1 MNRCSSPFCTALL
14 VAALALA
21 LAPFAS
27 LAQTSTAQTAAAP
40 VYLPQRIPPISPRAQ
55 RGVLRIV
62 QPPEVLLNKQPARL
76 APGARIRSRNNLIT
90 MSASLMGEDLQV
102 RYTRDP
108 LGLVHEVWV
117 LTAEEAARDPLPLP
131 PGPIAE

>member
-1 MNRCSSPFCTALL
+1 MNRCFSSLYALVL
-14 VAALALA
+14 VGLVVLVP
-21 LAPFAS
+21 APVAS
-27 LAQTSTAQTAAAP
+27 QAQPSAAQTTAAP

-62 QPPEVLLNKQPARL
+62 QPPEVLLNQQPARL

-90 MSASLMGEDLQV
+90 MSASLMGEDLPV

-131 PGPIAE
+131 PGPVAE